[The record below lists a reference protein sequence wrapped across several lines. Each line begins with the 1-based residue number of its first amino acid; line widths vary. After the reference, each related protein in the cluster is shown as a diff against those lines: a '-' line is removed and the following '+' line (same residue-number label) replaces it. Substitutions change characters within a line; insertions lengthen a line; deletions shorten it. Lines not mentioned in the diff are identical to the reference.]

1 MNGKIR
7 QLAMWVRRKI
17 PALVELDAFRE
28 IRDLE
33 ERLERTPGF
42 GRDPAAVPA
51 LLSAV
56 DACRLTRQ
64 NARQVAFMRL
74 LRDIPPPEVPDRE
87 KDGAGRLMDAD
98 AKVERLYPQAVAFL
112 RSCER
117 VSWED
122 LSKRFKLAGY
132 PSMLLYNALAERGAI
147 DSSGRVN
154 RAKVAPKPR
163 GRKAAETQLDLA
175 LGA

>member
-7 QLAMWVRRKI
+7 QLAMWVRRRI

-42 GRDPAAVPA
+42 GRDPVAVPA

-122 LSKRFKLAGY
+122 LSC
-132 PSMLLYNALAERGAI
+132 
-147 DSSGRVN
+147 RV
-154 RAKVAPKPR
+154 P
-163 GRKAAETQLDLA
+163 E
-175 LGA
+175 